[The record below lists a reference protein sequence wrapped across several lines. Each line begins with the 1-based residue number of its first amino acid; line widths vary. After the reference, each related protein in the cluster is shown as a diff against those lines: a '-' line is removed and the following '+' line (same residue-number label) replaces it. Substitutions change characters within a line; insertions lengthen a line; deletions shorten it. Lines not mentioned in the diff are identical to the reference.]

1 MLILSERF
9 LQLAAIS
16 LWASLAVYVAR
27 FKAGT
32 PRLASFGGL
41 LAKAGWVAL
50 SVSLLVRSLVQGH
63 LPITTFFESLTTLV
77 WVALT
82 IYLYLDWKWRW
93 PVLSAFFLLLA
104 SGGLAYALFLP
115 QEVRALPP
123 VLQVVPP
130 VIRALPPKLQSGWL
144 LLHVTFNFFSYGAFT
159 LSFLIGI
166 QYLWQDYQL
175 KHKKFTIWYDRL
187 PSLDRL
193 DFLNARMIKWGF
205 PLLTLGIITGSI
217 WARYAWG
224 TYWDWN
230 AKESWSLFTW
240 LIFALALYF
249 RDIRKWRGRKAVL
262 FTVIGFL
269 AVLFNY
275 FGINFLFRHPHFFI
289 RGS

>member
-9 LQLAAIS
+9 LQLAAVS

-27 FKAGT
+27 FKAGA
-32 PRLASFGGL
+32 PRLAAFGGL
-41 LAKAGWVAL
+41 LAKIGWVAL
-50 SVSLLVRSLVQGH
+50 TLSILARAFALGH
-63 LPITTFFESLTTLV
+63 APLTTFYESLTALV
-77 WVALT
+77 LGALT
-82 IYLYLDWKWRW
+82 IYLYLDWKWQW
-93 PVLSAFFLLLA
+93 PVLSAFFLLFA
-104 SGGLAYALFLP
+104 SVGLAYAMYLP

-123 VLQVVPP
+123 MLQMLPP
-130 VIRALPPKLQSGWL
+130 VVRALPPRLQSGWL

-166 QYLWQDYQL
+166 QYLWQEYQL

-193 DFLNARMIKWGF
+193 EFLNERMIQWGF
-205 PLLTLGIITGSI
+205 PLLTVGIITGAV
-217 WARYAWG
+217 WAKYAWG
-224 TYWDWN
+224 NYWDWN
-230 AKESWSLFTW
+230 AKETWSLFTW

-249 RDIRKWRGRKAVL
+249 RHIKKWRGRKAVL

-275 FGINFLFRHPHFFI
+275 FGINFLASHPHFFI